1 MNTKPKTMTTA
12 YCLHL
17 PQAVREAADAR
28 AQELRLSLRAYIQG
42 LIEQDT
48 ARPCSATS

>member
-1 MNTKPKTMTTA
+1 MNTKPKTLTTA

-17 PQAVREAADAR
+17 PAAVRAAADTR
-28 AQELRLSLRAYIQG
+28 AQQLGVSLRAYIQQ

-48 ARPCSATS
+48 ARPCCETS

>member
-1 MNTKPKTMTTA
+1 MNTRQKTLTTA

-17 PQAVREAADAR
+17 PAAVRAAADAR
-28 AQELRLSLRAYIQG
+28 AQARGLSLRAYIQG

-48 ARPCSATS
+48 ARPCSAT